1 MKYRR
6 PLFQVFLSLFHRADS
21 AFNHVFTEQ
30 GNVLYYLGALP
41 VILLFVLLITG
52 LFMFIYYNMSVHQS
66 YESVKYMTES
76 ALLGRFVRNLHRY
89 AADAMMFF
97 VLLHMARMLF
107 EEKFQNHRT
116 LAWVSGLIIL
126 GFMLVQGLTGYI
138 LPLDANARFVME
150 KTSELLAGLRV
161 FGDTL
166 PRSFSSPA
174 LLGKWIMWVVLIVH
188 LFIPLLFILLLFVH
202 LLRVSR
208 AKLFPPRK
216 LTVAF
221 LGVLVL
227 YTLIFPINMVGK
239 PEAERM
245 PELLQP
251 DWFYLFFAAVFDSS
265 TKLTASSRFGW
276 IAWSTMAAGF
286 LLLLALPWLLPKR
299 EIVTAAVIADKCTG
313 CGLCAIDCPYQAMHM
328 VERAGLPGWAGQ
340 SGHKYLVSIDT
351 DLCSGCGVCAGSCTY
366 DAITHVKPG
375 APQTAT
381 DWSQVKDKWVAL
393 VCQGRAHSLGLDAD
407 GGALRAY
414 EAGTVL
420 AVTPCTGKLGVSE
433 TEKIRAAGAKGLIIG
448 ACPDGDCWYR
458 EGNRWLMDRIAL
470 RRKPNFRRVPGEFP
484 ILGYRFNGQQRESFV
499 SELRQIVTAQKT
511 LPNRLF
517 ILLKPSTWAKSLS
530 LGTLVFALAL
540 WTFYLGS
547 SGRFG
552 AIEASKSTALLR
564 LDFFYQ
570 SDKETCSPDQIP
582 ADAREQAVRRIAGLV
597 KLENLTPEARERI
610 LQQAVDS
617 VASKYCSRARR
628 DLDIAVRIDG
638 QEKQRRVFRPSG
650 FQHDGII
657 YVMMKVTTTPGTH
670 AVEVDI
676 HERDTGSSGRHI
688 TFAENMDFAA
698 AEVRLLDYDPNQA
711 KLFRRVLKAPQANAT
726 GKE

>member
-1 MKYRR
+1 M
-6 PLFQVFLSLFHRADS
+6 
-21 AFNHVFTEQ
+21 NHLFTER
-30 GNVLYYLGALP
+30 GNFLYYLGALP

-126 GFMLVQGLTGYI
+126 GFMLVQGVTGYI

-150 KTSELLAGLRV
+150 KTSELLAGLKV

-174 LLGKWIMWVVLIVH
+174 LLGKWIMWVVLIIH
-188 LFIPLLFILLLFVH
+188 LIIPLFFLLLLFIHV
-202 LLRVSR
+202 LRVSR

-216 LTVAF
+216 LAFAF
-221 LGVLVL
+221 LSVLVL
-227 YTLIFPINMVGK
+227 YTLVFPINMVGK
-239 PEAERM
+239 AEAEKM

-265 TKLTASSRFGW
+265 TSLTAGSRFGW
-276 IAWSTMAAGF
+276 IAWSAMAAGF
-286 LLLLALPWLLPKR
+286 LLLIALPWLLKKR
-299 EIVTAAVIADKCTG
+299 EIITAGVIAEKCTG

-328 VERAGLPGWAGQ
+328 VTRTVGGEATHSP
-340 SGHKYLVSIDT
+340 HKFLVSIDT
-351 DLCSGCGVCAGSCTY
+351 DLCSGCGICAGSCTY

-375 APQTAT
+375 ATQSEA
-381 DWSQVKDKWVAL
+381 DWSKAKDKWVAL
-393 VCQGRAHSLGLDAD
+393 VCQGRAHSLGLDAA
-407 GGALRAY
+407 GGALRDY

-433 TEKIRAAGAKGLIIG
+433 TEKIRAGGAKGLIIG
-448 ACPDGDCWYR
+448 ACPEGDCWYR
-458 EGNRWLMDRIAL
+458 EGNRWLMDRIEL
-470 RRKPNFRRVPGEFP
+470 KRKPNFRRVPGEFP
-484 ILGYRFNGQQRESFV
+484 ILGFRFNGQQKAAFG
-499 SELRQIVTAQKT
+499 SELRRIVSAQQP
-511 LPNRLF
+511 LPARLF
-517 ILLKPSTWAKSLS
+517 SFLKPGNWLQSLS
-530 LGTLVFALAL
+530 TGTVVFALLL
-540 WTFYLGS
+540 WVFYLGS
-547 SGRFG
+547 AGRFG
-552 AIEASKSTALLR
+552 AIEAAKNTALLR

-570 SDKETCSPDQIP
+570 SDKESCSPDKIP
-582 ADAREQAVRRIAGLV
+582 ADAREQAIQRMAGLV

-610 LQQAVDS
+610 LQQATES
-617 VASKYCSRARR
+617 VAAKYCSRARR
-628 DLDIAVRIDG
+628 DVDITVRVNG
-638 QEKQRRVFRPSG
+638 TQLAKETFRPSG
-650 FQHDGII
+650 FQRDGIT
-657 YVMMKVTTTPGTH
+657 YVMLKVRTVPGTH
-670 AVEVDI
+670 EVTVELN
-676 HERDTGSSGRHI
+676 ERDTSSVGKKI
-688 TFAENMDFAA
+688 IFTENLDFAPS
-698 AEVRLLDYDPNQA
+698 EVKLLDYEPNQA
-711 KLFRRVLKAPQANAT
+711 KIFLRRLRHKPQNET

>member
-1 MKYRR
+1 MKFRR
-6 PLFQVFLSLFHRADS
+6 PIFQSFLSLFHRADS
-21 AFNHVFTEQ
+21 AFNHVFTEK
-30 GNVLYYLGALP
+30 GNFLYYLGALP

-76 ALLGRFVRNLHRY
+76 ALLGRFIRNLHRY

-150 KTSELLAGLRV
+150 KTSELLAGLKV

-216 LTVAF
+216 LTLAF
-221 LGVLVL
+221 LGVLIL
-227 YTLIFPINMVGK
+227 YTLVFPINMVGK
-239 PEAERM
+239 AEAEKM

-251 DWFYLFFAAVFDSS
+251 DWFYLFFAAIFE
-265 TKLTASSRFGW
+265 TRYAW

-286 LLLLALPWLLPKR
+286 LLLMAMPWLVKKR
-299 EIVTAAVIADKCTG
+299 EIVTAGVIAEKCTG

-328 VERAGLPGWAGQ
+328 VERASLIGNANQ
-340 SGHKYLVSIDT
+340 THHKYLVSIDT
-351 DLCSGCGVCAGSCTY
+351 DLCSGCGICAGSCTY

-375 APQTAT
+375 ATQAEP
-381 DWSQVKDKWVAL
+381 DWSEAKDKWVTL
-393 VCQGRAHSLGLDAD
+393 VCQGRAHSLGLSAE

-420 AVTPCTGKLGVSE
+420 AITPCTGKLGVSE
-433 TEKIRAAGAKGLIIG
+433 TEKIRAGGAKGLIVG
-448 ACPDGDCWYR
+448 ACPEGDCWYR
-458 EGNRWLMDRIAL
+458 EGNRWLMDRIEL
-470 RRKPNFRRVPGEFP
+470 KRKPNFRRVAAEFP
-484 ILGYRFNGQQRESFV
+484 ILGFRFNGQQKHSFV
-499 SELRQIVTAQKT
+499 SELQQIVRSQNT

-517 ILLKPSTWAKSLS
+517 SLLKPSNWARSFS
-530 LGTLVFALAL
+530 VGTFVFALAV
-540 WTFYLGS
+540 WVFYLGS

-570 SDKETCSPDQIP
+570 SEKETCSPEQIP
-582 ADAREQAVRRIAGLV
+582 ADAREQAIKRMAGLV

-610 LQQAVDS
+610 LQQAADS

-628 DLDIAVRIDG
+628 DLDIIVRIDG
-638 QEKQRRVFRPSG
+638 QEQSRRTFRPAG
-650 FQHDGII
+650 FQRDGIT
-657 YVMMKVTTTPGTH
+657 YVMMKVHTVPGPH
-670 AVEVDI
+670 EVQVVV
-676 HERDTGSSGRHI
+676 HERDTGSTGKEIS
-688 TFAENMDFAA
+688 FAERMEFSP
-698 AEVRLLDYDPNQA
+698 AEVKLLDYEPNQA
-711 KLFRRVLKAPQANAT
+711 KLFRRTLQMPQKNET
-726 GKE
+726 GKD

>member
-1 MKYRR
+1 MQFRR
-6 PLFQVFLSLFHRADS
+6 PIFQSFLSLFHRADS
-21 AFNHVFTEQ
+21 AFNHVFTEK
-30 GNVLYYLGALP
+30 GNFLYYLGALP

-216 LTVAF
+216 LTLAF
-221 LGVLVL
+221 LGVLVV
-227 YTLIFPINMVGK
+227 YTLVFPINMVGK
-239 PEAERM
+239 AEAERM

-251 DWFYLFFAAVFDSS
+251 DWFYLFFAAVFE
-265 TKLTASSRFGW
+265 SRFGW
-276 IAWSTMAAGF
+276 IAWSTMAVGF
-286 LLLLALPWLLPKR
+286 LLLLALPWLFKKR
-299 EIVTAAVIADKCTG
+299 EIVTAAVITDKCTG

-328 VERAGLPGWAGQ
+328 VTRTVGGEATHSP
-340 SGHKYLVSIDT
+340 HKFLVSIDT
-351 DLCSGCGVCAGSCTY
+351 DLCSGCGICAGSCTY

-375 APQTAT
+375 APQTEP
-381 DWSQVKDKWVAL
+381 DWSDARDKWVAL
-393 VCQGRAHSLGLDAD
+393 VCQGRAHSLGLNAD
-407 GGALRAY
+407 GGALRDY

-433 TEKIRAAGAKGLIIG
+433 TEKIRAGGAKGLIIG

-458 EGNRWLMDRIAL
+458 EGNRWLMDRIEL
-470 RRKPNFRRVPGEFP
+470 KRKPNFRRVPGEFP
-484 ILGYRFNGQQRESFV
+484 ILGYRFNGQQRDSFL

-511 LPNRLF
+511 VPNRLF
-517 ILLKPSTWAKSLS
+517 ALLKPSNWAQSFS
-530 LGTLVFALAL
+530 VGTLVFALAT
-540 WTFYLGS
+540 WVFYLGS

-552 AIEASKSTALLR
+552 AIEASKNTALLR

-570 SDKETCSPDQIP
+570 SDKETCSPDKIP
-582 ADAREQAVRRIAGLV
+582 ADAHEQAIKRMAGLV

-610 LQQAVDS
+610 LQQATDS

-628 DLDIAVRIDG
+628 DLDITVTIDG
-638 QEKQRRVFRPSG
+638 QQHAKRTFRPSG
-650 FQHDGII
+650 FQRDGIT
-657 YVMMKVTTTPGTH
+657 YVMMKVQTVPGSH
-670 AVEVDI
+670 NVQVEVN
-676 HERDTGSSGRHI
+676 ERDTGSVGKRIDFS
-688 TFAENMDFAA
+688 EKMDFAA
-698 AEVRLLDYDPNQA
+698 AEVKLLDYEPNQA
-711 KLFRRVLKAPQANAT
+711 KLFRRTLQPSKKNET

>member
-6 PLFQVFLSLFHRADS
+6 PIFQVFLSLFHRADS
-21 AFNHVFTEQ
+21 AFNHVFTEK
-30 GNVLYYLGALP
+30 GNFLYYLGALP

-76 ALLGRFVRNLHRY
+76 ALLGRFIRNLHRY

-150 KTSELLAGLRV
+150 KTSELLAGLRI

-174 LLGKWIMWVVLIVH
+174 LLGKWLMWVVLIVH

-216 LTVAF
+216 LTLAF
-221 LGVLVL
+221 LGVLIL
-227 YTLIFPINMVGK
+227 YTLVFPINMVGK
-239 PEAERM
+239 AEAEKM

-251 DWFYLFFAAVFDSS
+251 DWFYLFFAAIFE
-265 TKLTASSRFGW
+265 TRYAW

-286 LLLLALPWLLPKR
+286 VLLLAMPWLVKKR
-299 EIVTAAVIADKCTG
+299 EIVTAGVIAEKCTG

-328 VERAGLPGWAGQ
+328 VERASLVGSAEGSANQ
-340 SGHKYLVSIDT
+340 TGHKYLVSIDT
-351 DLCSGCGVCAGSCTY
+351 DLCSGCGICAGSCTY

-375 APQTAT
+375 AAQTEPN
-381 DWSQVKDKWVAL
+381 WSEAKDKWVAL
-393 VCQGRAHSLGLDAD
+393 VCQGRAHSLGLDAN

-433 TEKIRAAGAKGLIIG
+433 TEKIRAGGAKGLIIG

-458 EGNRWLMDRIAL
+458 EGNRWLMDRIEL
-470 RRKPNFRRVPGEFP
+470 KRKPNFRRVPGEFP
-484 ILGYRFNGQQRESFV
+484 ILGYRFNGRQKDSFV
-499 SELRQIVTAQKT
+499 SELRTIVNAQKAM
-511 LPNRLF
+511 PNRLF
-517 ILLKPSTWAKSLS
+517 ALLKPSSWARSFS
-530 LGTLVFALAL
+530 VGTFVFALAT
-540 WTFYLGS
+540 WVFYLGS

-552 AIEASKSTALLR
+552 AIEADKSLALLR

-570 SDKETCSPDQIP
+570 SDKETCSPDKIP
-582 ADAREQAVRRIAGLV
+582 ADAREQALKRMAGLV

-610 LQQAVDS
+610 LKQAEDS

-628 DLDIAVRIDG
+628 DLDIVVQIDG
-638 QEKQRRVFRPSG
+638 HQQAQRTFRPSG
-650 FQHDGII
+650 FQRDGIT
-657 YVMMKVTTTPGTH
+657 YVMMKVQTVPGKH
-670 AVEVDI
+670 DI
-676 HERDTGSSGRHI
+676 KIDVHERDTGSVGKKMEFS
-688 TFAENMDFAA
+688 EKLDFAGAEIQLIDYEPNA
-698 AEVRLLDYDPNQA
+698 AKFFVRT
-711 KLFRRVLKAPQANAT
+711 LKPTQRSET

>member
-1 MKYRR
+1 MHFRR
-6 PLFQVFLSLFHRADS
+6 PIFQSFLSLFHRIDS
-21 AFNHVFTEQ
+21 AFNHVFTEK
-30 GNVLYYLGALP
+30 GNFLYYLGALP

-76 ALLGRFVRNLHRY
+76 ALLGRFIRNLHRY

-216 LTVAF
+216 LTLTF
-221 LGVLVL
+221 LGLLVV
-227 YTLIFPINMVGK
+227 YTLIFPIDMVGK
-239 PEAERM
+239 AEAEKM

-251 DWFYLFFAAVFDSS
+251 DWFYLFLAAIFE
-265 TKLTASSRFGW
+265 ARY
-276 IAWSTMAAGF
+276 AWVAWGAMAAAF
-286 LLLLALPWLLPKR
+286 LLLITLPWLLKRR
-299 EIVTAAVIADKCTG
+299 EIVTAGVISDKCTG
-313 CGLCAIDCPYQAMHM
+313 CGLCALDCPYQAMHM
-328 VERAGLPGWAGQ
+328 IERATLPGVAAQ
-340 SGHKYLVSIDT
+340 DGHKYLVSIDS
-351 DLCSGCGVCAGSCTY
+351 DLCSGCGICAGSCTY
-366 DAITHVKPG
+366 DAIKHVKPG
-375 APQTAT
+375 ATQSEP
-381 DWSQVKDKWVAL
+381 DWSEAKDKWVVL
-393 VCQGRAHSLGLDAD
+393 VCQARAHSLGLDAED
-407 GGALRAY
+407 GALRAY
-414 EAGTVL
+414 EAGTVW
-420 AVTPCTGKLGVSE
+420 AVAPCTGKLGVSE
-433 TEKIRAAGAKGLIIG
+433 TEKIRAGGAKGLIIG

-458 EGNRWLMDRIAL
+458 EGNRWLIDRIGL
-470 RRKPNFRRVPGEFP
+470 KRKPNFRRVPGEFP
-484 ILGYRFNGQQRESFV
+484 ILGYRFNGQQKESFV
-499 SELRQIVTAQKT
+499 SKLRSIVHSQKVM
-511 LPNRLF
+511 PHRLF
-517 ILLKPSTWAKSLS
+517 ALLIPSNRARSFSVSTFVL
-530 LGTLVFALAL
+530 TLAV
-540 WTFYLGS
+540 WVFYLGS

-552 AIEASKSTALLR
+552 AIEAAKDTALLR

-570 SDKETCSPDQIP
+570 SDKETCSPDKIP
-582 ADAREQAVRRIAGLV
+582 PDAREQAVKRMAGLV
-597 KLENLTPEARERI
+597 KLENLTPEARARI
-610 LQQAVDS
+610 LQQATDS

-628 DLDIAVRIDG
+628 DLDIVVRIDG
-638 QEKQRRVFRPSG
+638 HEQARRTFRPSG
-650 FQHDGII
+650 FQRDGII
-657 YVMMKVTTTPGTH
+657 YVMMKVPTVPGTH
-670 AVEVDI
+670 EVQVDV
-676 HERDTGSSGRHI
+676 HERDTGSVGKHI
-688 TFAENMDFAA
+688 AFSEQMDFAG
-698 AEVRLLDYDPNQA
+698 AEVKLLDYEPNQA
-711 KLFRRVLKAPQANAT
+711 KLFRRTLKPAQKNET

>member
-1 MKYRR
+1 M
-6 PLFQVFLSLFHRADS
+6 
-21 AFNHVFTEQ
+21 NHLFTER
-30 GNVLYYLGALP
+30 GNFLYFLGALP

-76 ALLGRFVRNLHRY
+76 ALLGRFIRNLHRY

-150 KTSELLAGLRV
+150 KTSELLAGLKV

-216 LTVAF
+216 LTLAF
-221 LGVLVL
+221 LGALAL

-239 PEAERM
+239 AEAEKM

-251 DWFYLFFAAVFDSS
+251 DWFYLFFAAVFE
-265 TKLTASSRFGW
+265 SRFGW
-276 IAWSTMAAGF
+276 IAWTAMAAGF
-286 LLLLALPWLLPKR
+286 LLLVALPWLLKKR
-299 EIVTAAVIADKCTG
+299 EIVTAGVIAEKCTG
-313 CGLCAIDCPYQAMHM
+313 CGLCAVDCPYQAMHM
-328 VERAGLPGWAGQ
+328 VTRTAGGEATHSP
-340 SGHKYLVSIDT
+340 HKFLVSIDT
-351 DLCSGCGVCAGSCTY
+351 DLCSGCGICAGSCTY

-375 APQTAT
+375 ETASEPG
-381 DWSQVKDKWVAL
+381 WSQAKDKWVAL
-393 VCQGRAHSLGLDAD
+393 VCQGRAHSLGLDAN
-407 GGALRAY
+407 GSALRDY

-420 AVTPCTGKLGVSE
+420 AITPCTGKLGVSE
-433 TEKIRAAGAKGLIIG
+433 TEKIRAGGAKGLIIG
-448 ACPDGDCWYR
+448 ACPEGDCWYR
-458 EGNRWLMDRIAL
+458 EGNRWLMDRIEL
-470 RRKPNFRRVPGEFP
+470 KRKPNFRRVPGEFP
-484 ILGYRFNGQQRESFV
+484 ILGFRFNGQQKAAFG
-499 SELRQIVTAQKT
+499 SELRRIVNARQP
-511 LPNRLF
+511 LPARLF
-517 ILLKPSTWAKSLS
+517 SFLKPGNWLQSLS
-530 LGTLVFALAL
+530 TGTVVFALLL
-540 WTFYLGS
+540 WVFYLGS
-547 SGRFG
+547 TGRFG
-552 AIEASKSTALLR
+552 AIEAAKNTALLR

-570 SDKETCSPDQIP
+570 SDKETCSPDKIP
-582 ADAREQAVRRIAGLV
+582 ADAREQAIQRMAGLV

-610 LQQAVDS
+610 LQQATES

-628 DLDIAVRIDG
+628 DVDITVLVDG
-638 QEKQRRVFRPSG
+638 KQLANQTFRPSG
-650 FQHDGII
+650 FQRDGIT
-657 YVMMKVTTTPGTH
+657 YVMLKVQTVPGSHEVT
-670 AVEVDI
+670 VEL
-676 HERDTGSSGRHI
+676 HERDTGSAGKKNAF
-688 TFAENMDFAA
+688 TEKLDFAQS
-698 AEVRLLDYDPNQA
+698 EVKLLDYEPNQA
-711 KLFRRVLKAPQANAT
+711 KIFLRTLKEKPRNET

>member
-1 MKYRR
+1 M
-6 PLFQVFLSLFHRADS
+6 
-21 AFNHVFTEQ
+21 NHLFTER
-30 GNVLYYLGALP
+30 GNFLYYLGALP

-76 ALLGRFVRNLHRY
+76 AVLGRFIRNLHRY

-150 KTSELLAGLRV
+150 KTSELLAGLKV

-216 LTVAF
+216 LTLAF
-221 LGVLVL
+221 LGALAL

-239 PEAERM
+239 AEAEKM

-251 DWFYLFFAAVFDSS
+251 DWFYLFFAAVFE
-265 TKLTASSRFGW
+265 SRFGW
-276 IAWSTMAAGF
+276 IAWSAMATGF
-286 LLLLALPWLLPKR
+286 LLLVALPWLLKKR
-299 EIVTAAVIADKCTG
+299 EIVTAGVIAEKCTG

-328 VERAGLPGWAGQ
+328 VTRTVGGEATHSP
-340 SGHKYLVSIDT
+340 HKFLVSIDT
-351 DLCSGCGVCAGSCTY
+351 NLCSGCGICAGSCTY

-375 APQTAT
+375 ATQAET
-381 DWSQVKDKWVAL
+381 DWSEAKDKWVAL
-393 VCQGRAHSLGLDAD
+393 VCQGRAHSLGLDAS
-407 GGALRAY
+407 GGALRDY

-420 AVTPCTGKLGVSE
+420 AITPCTGKLGVSE
-433 TEKIRAAGAKGLIIG
+433 TEKIRSGGAKGLIIG
-448 ACPDGDCWYR
+448 ACPEGDCWYR
-458 EGNRWLMDRIAL
+458 EGNRWLMDRIEL
-470 RRKPNFRRVPGEFP
+470 KRKPNFRRVPGEFP
-484 ILGYRFNGQQRESFV
+484 ILGFRFNGQQKAAFG
-499 SELRQIVTAQKT
+499 SELRRIVGAQQP
-511 LPNRLF
+511 LPARLF
-517 ILLKPSTWAKSLS
+517 SFLKPGNWLQSLS
-530 LGTLVFALAL
+530 TGTVVFALLL
-540 WTFYLGS
+540 WVFYLGS
-547 SGRFG
+547 AGRFG
-552 AIEASKSTALLR
+552 AIEAAKNTALLR

-570 SDKETCSPDQIP
+570 SDKETCSPDKIP
-582 ADAREQAVRRIAGLV
+582 ADAREQAIQRMAGLV

-610 LQQAVDS
+610 LQQATES

-628 DLDIAVRIDG
+628 DVDITVRVDG
-638 QEKQRRVFRPSG
+638 TQLASQTFKPSG
-650 FQHDGII
+650 FQRDGIT
-657 YVMMKVTTTPGTH
+657 YVMLKVHTVPGTH
-670 AVEVDI
+670 EVTVEL
-676 HERDTGSSGRHI
+676 HERDTGSVGKKVAF
-688 TFAENMDFAA
+688 TEKLDFAQS
-698 AEVRLLDYDPNQA
+698 EVKLLDYEPNQA
-711 KLFRRVLKAPQANAT
+711 KIFLRTLKEKPRNET

>member
-1 MKYRR
+1 M
-6 PLFQVFLSLFHRADS
+6 
-21 AFNHVFTEQ
+21 NHLFTER
-30 GNVLYYLGALP
+30 GNFLYFLGALP

-76 ALLGRFVRNLHRY
+76 ALLGRFIRNLHRY

-150 KTSELLAGLRV
+150 KTSELLAGLKV

-216 LTVAF
+216 LTLAF
-221 LGVLVL
+221 LGALAL

-239 PEAERM
+239 AEAEKM

-251 DWFYLFFAAVFDSS
+251 DWFYLFFAAVFE
-265 TKLTASSRFGW
+265 SRFGW
-276 IAWSTMAAGF
+276 IAWSAMAAGF
-286 LLLLALPWLLPKR
+286 LLLVALPWLLKKR
-299 EIVTAAVIADKCTG
+299 EIVTAGVIAEKCTG
-313 CGLCAIDCPYQAMHM
+313 CGLCAVDCPYQAMHM
-328 VERAGLPGWAGQ
+328 VTRTAGGEATHSP
-340 SGHKYLVSIDT
+340 HKFLVSIDT
-351 DLCSGCGVCAGSCTY
+351 DLCSGCGICAGSCTY

-375 APQTAT
+375 ETASEP
-381 DWSQVKDKWVAL
+381 DWSQAKDKWVAL
-393 VCQGRAHSLGLDAD
+393 VCQGRAHSLGLDAN
-407 GGALRAY
+407 GSALRDY

-420 AVTPCTGKLGVSE
+420 AITPCTGKLGVSE
-433 TEKIRAAGAKGLIIG
+433 TEKIRAGGAKGLIIG
-448 ACPDGDCWYR
+448 ACPEGDCWYR
-458 EGNRWLMDRIAL
+458 EGNRWLMDRIEL
-470 RRKPNFRRVPGEFP
+470 KRKPNFRRVPGEFP
-484 ILGYRFNGQQRESFV
+484 ILGFRFNGQQKAAFG
-499 SELRQIVTAQKT
+499 SELRRIVNARQP
-511 LPNRLF
+511 LPARLF
-517 ILLKPSTWAKSLS
+517 SFLKPGNWLQSLS
-530 LGTLVFALAL
+530 TGTVVFALLL
-540 WTFYLGS
+540 WVFYLGS
-547 SGRFG
+547 TGRFG
-552 AIEASKSTALLR
+552 AIEAAKNTALLR

-570 SDKETCSPDQIP
+570 SDKETCSPDKIP
-582 ADAREQAVRRIAGLV
+582 ADARDQAIQRMAGLV

-610 LQQAVDS
+610 LQQATES

-628 DLDIAVRIDG
+628 DVDITVLVDG
-638 QEKQRRVFRPSG
+638 KQLAKQTFRPSG
-650 FQHDGII
+650 FQRDGIT
-657 YVMMKVTTTPGTH
+657 YVMLKVQTVPGSHEVT
-670 AVEVDI
+670 VEL
-676 HERDTGSSGRHI
+676 HERDTGSAGKKNAF
-688 TFAENMDFAA
+688 TEKLDFAQS
-698 AEVRLLDYDPNQA
+698 EVKLLDYEPNQA
-711 KLFRRVLKAPQANAT
+711 KIFLRTLKEKPRNET